1 MKKTTRKTG
10 TAAKPKTAAKKKV
23 AKPVKKRAT
32 IAEDAHKFEAARTGA
47 KRTATRRKKSA
58 ADIDNL
64 GELPRSYGDDG
75 IFVVAQEPHW
85 LFCYWDYT
93 LTENANSPV
102 FLRHGRDGQDP
113 EGEVQVPSETNSWYL
128 SVRDADADYVVEL
141 GCYNKG
147 KWKALTRSAAV
158 LTPRDTLAGLG
169 EPLFANMPF
178 HATFQ
183 DLAEKLRGEMRKG
196 ESLAEALARLQ
207 KRGDMPVARL
217 SSSQRIALDTLLKT
231 NLGSLTS
238 GDLGRFLSSPGAS
251 LSSGGFA
258 PSSWGGAASWAEAP
272 GGFSSGF
279 LALMG
284 LVGASWS
291 NASWSGAVSS
301 WSSAAMSSW
310 GAESSW
316 LSSWRSA
323 PRGFF
328 MHVNAEVIF
337 YGGTHPDAKVTIDGK
352 PIGLRPDGTFRY
364 HFVLPDGEFEIPIVA
379 TSPDGLETRRAVLK
393 FERATARQGN
403 VGSTAQPSLGAPM
416 GRKK

>member
-1 MKKTTRKTG
+1 VR
-10 TAAKPKTAAKKKV
+10 
-23 AKPVKKRAT
+23 
-32 IAEDAHKFEAARTGA
+32 AARPA
-47 KRTATRRKKSA
+47 AHRTTARRKKQA
-58 ADIDNL
+58 ADIENL
-64 GELPRSYGDDG
+64 GELPRSYGDDR

-85 LFCYWDYT
+85 LFCYWDYM
-93 LTENANSPV
+93 LTDNIDSPV
-102 FLRHGRDGQDP
+102 FLRHGRDGRSA
-113 EGEVQVPSETNSWYL
+113 EGEVEVPRETNSWYL
-128 SVRDADADYVVEL
+128 SVREADADYVVEL
-141 GCYNKG
+141 GHYTKG
-147 KWKALTRSAAV
+147 KWKPLTKSATV

-178 HATFQ
+178 HVTFQ
-183 DLAEKLRGEMRKG
+183 DLVEKLRGEMRKG

-217 SSSQRIALDTLLKT
+217 SSSQRIALDTLLRT
-231 NLGSLTS
+231 DLGSLTS

-251 LSSGGFA
+251 LFSGGFGS
-258 PSSWGGAASWAEAP
+258 SSWGGAASWAGAP
-272 GGFSSGF
+272 EGSSSGF

-291 NASWSGAVSS
+291 SASWSGAAGS
-301 WSSAAMSSW
+301 WSPAATSSW

-316 LSSWRSA
+316 LSSWKSA

-364 HFVLPDGEFEIPIVA
+364 HFVLPDGEFQVPIVA
-379 TSPDGLETRRAVLK
+379 VSPDGAETRRAVLT
-393 FERATARQGN
+393 FERATARQGD
-403 VGSTAQPSLGAPM
+403 VGATSQPALGAPM